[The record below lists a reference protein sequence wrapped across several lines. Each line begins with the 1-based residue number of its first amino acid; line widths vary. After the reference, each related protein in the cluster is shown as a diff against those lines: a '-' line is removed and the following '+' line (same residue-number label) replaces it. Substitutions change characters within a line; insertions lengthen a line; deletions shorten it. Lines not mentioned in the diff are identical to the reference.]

1 MGETSS
7 SDNDR
12 NEGSEGICNMDN
24 MFSEETLSLLEID
37 ENKYFGFMTMHILTL
52 ILWDIEETT
61 QYAASRV
68 LRDEGVDENTRI
80 KRAEALQILGKLMQ
94 KWSLNVKSKKE
105 IREKDIIEIMEKA
118 RAYNM

>member
-1 MGETSS
+1 
-7 SDNDR
+7 
-12 NEGSEGICNMDN
+12 